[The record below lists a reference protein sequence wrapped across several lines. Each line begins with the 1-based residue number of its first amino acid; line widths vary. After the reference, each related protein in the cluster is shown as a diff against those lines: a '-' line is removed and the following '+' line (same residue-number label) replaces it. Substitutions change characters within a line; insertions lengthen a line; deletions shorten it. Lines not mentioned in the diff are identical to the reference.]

1 MLHGGAMLA
10 RPLLITLAL
19 ACIST
24 LSACRAETA
33 PADATP
39 ADHVAPARLPGGPE
53 LAPPG
58 EPSVRAP
65 AIRPSPTAASG
76 KVKLTAAPAASAP
89 IWKAVAARPELP
101 EPRVAHPAA
110 GARLVGRENGKDLL
124 AFPLTHTRVAARV
137 VGNVARVEVTQR
149 FANPSEARLEA
160 VYAFPLPANAAV
172 TDMLFRVGS
181 RVVLSEVHRRD
192 EARATYEA
200 ARRAGRTAAL
210 TEQERPNLF
219 TQSVANVPPGEAV
232 DVVIRYVHE
241 VPLED
246 GRYQFVL
253 PTTIGPRYVPGA
265 PVSHGGPGFSPDTD
279 EVPDGS
285 RVTPPVVP
293 PGARSTH
300 EIDVLVSIF
309 PGEAAA
315 DVGARSHRIVT
326 GLDGSGARLVAL
338 AEDDRVPD
346 KDLVLSW
353 RPASPLPEAHAL
365 VERERGEDFL
375 ALVAEPPAS
384 PADALVRP
392 RELVF
397 LLDKSGSMSGRPI
410 EIAKEVILRSL
421 RTLRED
427 DTFRLVAFDGSAEAM
442 ADTALPGT
450 PDNVTR
456 AERWLAGLQG
466 GGGTEML
473 SGIRAVL
480 TAPSDPARLRLVV
493 FCTDGFIGNEAAVI
507 ETVERLRRE
516 ARVFAFGIGSS
527 VNRYLVEGVARA
539 GRGYAEVVGP
549 RDPVEEAVAR
559 LFARLDRPVLTD
571 LEVAFEGGEVRDLAP
586 ARLPD
591 LFAGQ
596 PLVAVGRLA
605 GPAPHHVVL
614 RGRTGAGPWERRIA
628 IARGAGSGDANPVAG
643 TLWARRRVDDLLSRS
658 PAAPSRTEV
667 DEVVALA
674 LRFKLLTPFTSFVA
688 VERELLADPGLEL
701 ARVVVPN
708 ELPEGVSGTAFEAGI
723 FGPGEAKVL
732 PARVK
737 PGDPELWVAAPHGAR
752 SVRVKL
758 PFDHIWRD
766 AAREGNVHVVRFLV
780 PPGVPDGSYDAQIA
794 IALED
799 GRMERRSATIRV
811 DTTPAAVA
819 VVDAPTSVEPGETLS
834 LGFKPALPLGR
845 VPGLAFHPGG
855 LGPALKGAMEL
866 REILVRAP
874 WGEIARA
881 RMEGPLG
888 VWHAELH
895 VPSDAA
901 RGMASIEVVASDAAG
916 NVSRRAVEVGVGVPP
931 VTAAVG
937 GTAGLAGGAAL
948 LALSL
953 AAMTVLLRPR
963 RKGPRIALPGAARG
977 I

>member
-19 ACIST
+19 AQILT
-24 LSACRAETA
+24 LAACRAETA

-39 ADHVAPARLPGGPE
+39 TDHA
-53 LAPPG
+53 
-58 EPSVRAP
+58 AP

-265 PVSHGGPGFSPDTD
+265 PAGHDGPGFSPDTD

-300 EIDVLVSIF
+300 EIAVLVSIF

-384 PADALVRP
+384 PANALVRP

-549 RDPVEEAVAR
+549 RDPLEEAVAR

-708 ELPEGVSGTAFEAGI
+708 ALPEGVSHESI

-845 VPGLAFHPGG
+845 VPGLAFRPGG